1 MTNGNAADVRR
12 WADPDPR
19 PDPGPDPPKG
29 TTMADQPEHYRDG
42 AEQGDSTGG
51 EDRVFERLMA
61 SIDPPMFV
69 LTAHDGAQRS
79 GCLVGFAGQVSI
91 RPPRFLAMV
100 SKLNHTY
107 PIAMATPAVVVH
119 VLREGDHELAR
130 HFGALTGDA
139 VDKFAG
145 IDVVDGPA
153 QAPVIVGVDWF
164 AGRVLRHVDLGD
176 HVGLLLAP
184 HEGSAA
190 RADQAQ
196 LGIEDVGD
204 ISPGHPA

>member
-1 MTNGNAADVRR
+1 
-12 WADPDPR
+12 
-19 PDPGPDPPKG
+19 
-29 TTMADQPEHYRDG
+29 MADQPRTDAEPRGGEDDG
-42 AEQGDSTGG
+42 TEQGDSVHG
-51 EDRVFERLMA
+51 EDAVFEQLMH

-69 LTAHDGAQRS
+69 LTAHDGTHRS
-79 GCLVGFAGQVSI
+79 GCLVGFASQVSI

-107 PIAMATPAVVVH
+107 AIAMATPAVAVH
-119 VLREGDHELAR
+119 VLRQGDDELAR
-130 HFGALTGDA
+130 HFGGLTGDE

-145 IDVVDGPA
+145 IDVMDGPA
-153 QAPVIVGVDWF
+153 QAPVIVGIDWF

-190 RADQAQ
+190 RAGDAQ
-196 LGIEDVGD
+196 LGMEDVED
-204 ISPGHPA
+204 VVPGHPA

>member
-1 MTNGNAADVRR
+1 MAEQPTTDEGPPAD
-12 WADPDPR
+12 
-19 PDPGPDPPKG
+19 DPGSSDDA
-29 TTMADQPEHYRDG
+29 T
-42 AEQGDSTGG
+42 TGG
-51 EDRVFERLMA
+51 GRGGQHDGTRGEDAVFERLVG
-61 SIDPPMFV
+61 SIDPPVFV
-69 LTAHDGAQRS
+69 LTAHDGSERS
-79 GCLVGFAGQVSI
+79 GCLVGFATQVSI

-107 PIAMATPAVVVH
+107 PIAMSTPAVVVH
-119 VLREGDHELAR
+119 VLREGDHEVAR
-130 HFGALTGDA
+130 HFGGLTGDE

-153 QAPVIVGVDWF
+153 LAPVIVGLDWF

-184 HEGSAA
+184 HDGSAA

-196 LGIEDVGD
+196 LGMGDVDD
-204 ISPGHPA
+204 IDPGHPA

>member
-1 MTNGNAADVRR
+1 MAEQPTTDEGPPTDEGAVAD
-12 WADPDPR
+12 
-19 PDPGPDPPKG
+19 DPGSTDEP
-29 TTMADQPEHYRDG
+29 TEH
-42 AEQGDSTGG
+42 DSTGG
-51 EDRVFERLMA
+51 EDAVFERLVG
-61 SIDPPMFV
+61 SIDPPVFV
-69 LTAHDGAQRS
+69 LTAHDGTERS
-79 GCLVGFAGQVSI
+79 GCLVGFATQVSI

-119 VLREGDHELAR
+119 VLREGDHEVAQ
-130 HFGALTGDA
+130 HFGGLTGDE

-153 QAPVIVGVDWF
+153 RAPVIVGLDWF

-184 HEGSAA
+184 HDGSAA
-190 RADQAQ
+190 RSDQPQ
-196 LGIEDVGD
+196 LGMADVGD
-204 ISPGHPA
+204 IYPGHPA